1 MWSTYQLQ
9 VAKKSLETKAA
20 EAKKNLEL
28 KEYWVKVSFGLS
40 TKEMIPFS
48 WELDE
53 DKRNSRCYQDYQKAR
68 RAWWSLS
75 GRLEALEKQLK
86 VMAL

>member
-9 VAKKSLETKAA
+9 IAKKNLETKAA

-28 KEYWVKVSFGLS
+28 KEYWVRVSFGLN
-40 TKEMIPFS
+40 TKEWIPFS

>member
-9 VAKKSLETKAA
+9 IAKKSLETKVT
-20 EAKKNLEL
+20 EARKNLEL
-28 KEYWVKVSFGLS
+28 KKYWVKVSFGLD
-40 TKEMIPFS
+40 TKEWVPYS

-53 DKRNSRCYQDYQKAR
+53 DKRNSRCYQDYQKALTT
-68 RAWWSLS
+68 WCSLS
-75 GRLEALEKQLK
+75 GRLETLEKQLQ

>member
-9 VAKKSLETKAA
+9 IAKKSLETKVA

-28 KEYWVKVSFGLS
+28 KEYWVRVSFGLS
-40 TKEMIPFS
+40 TKEWIPFS

-53 DKRNSRCYQDYQKAR
+53 EKRSSHCYQDYLKAR
-68 RAWWSLS
+68 NAWWSVS